1 MIQSLR
7 SGERLFGIA
16 ATLLGVWFLWQ
27 ATELR
32 QGPGYAAVG
41 PRVFPIIVGIGFVA
55 SGIGIVLRS
64 GGSRLA
70 RGEDST
76 DWPTLAAMAAL
87 LAGFIALFSPLGFP
101 ISAAVFVALGAW
113 ILGSR
118 STVRDAVVGVL
129 LGGVTYLVFTR
140 LLGLELPAG
149 LLEEPIRVVQD
160 RLLSMLIG

>member
-64 GGSRLA
+64 GGSRSA
-70 RGEDST
+70 PMDST

-87 LAGFIALFSPLGFP
+87 LAAFIALFSPLGFP
-101 ISAAVFVALGAW
+101 ISSAVFVVAGAW

-118 STVRDAVVGVL
+118 STVRDAFVGVV

-149 LLEEPIRVVQD
+149 PLDEPIRVVQD
-160 RLLSMLIG
+160 RLLSMLIV